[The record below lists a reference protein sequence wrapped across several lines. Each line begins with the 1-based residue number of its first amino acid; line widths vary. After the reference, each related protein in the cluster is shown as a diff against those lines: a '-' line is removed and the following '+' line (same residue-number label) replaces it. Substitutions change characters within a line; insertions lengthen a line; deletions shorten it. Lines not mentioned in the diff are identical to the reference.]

1 MSDNSGEI
9 TKEELFMTQT
19 DNDDLDSEQ
28 TLLIMWK
35 VPSVESSRSDC
46 DSIWA
51 ARN

>member
-19 DNDDLDSEQ
+19 DNDDMDSEQ

-35 VPSVESSRSDC
+35 VTSVERTRSGC
-46 DSIWA
+46 DYIWVV
-51 ARN
+51 RN